1 MVDFREKAP
10 GSASETMFVNDKNA
24 SQVGGRAMY
33 AIKSPQ
39 NSLKIC

>member
-10 GSASETMFVNDKNA
+10 GSSSETMFVNDKNG

-33 AIKSPQ
+33 VVKNPL
-39 NSLKIC
+39 NSVECH